1 MPWKFAIVK
10 VQIWQWIGSVHKLN
24 HIFKHYEGIANA
36 FVWPLNSV
44 PSAVSAMADNFGCRW
59 LCCYFI
65 NLLLIFQ
72 NSEQNS
78 EEGVLFYS
86 WHISLTFI
94 FLILILV
101 FVVEI
106 QHFRKEMH
114 SPCHVFDWGLCRGC
128 VRSNTFCAFLRF
140 FLTDFYIIV
149 IEVHK

>member
-78 EEGVLFYS
+78 EEAVLFYS

-94 FLILILV
+94 FLMLILV

-114 SPCHVFDWGLCRGC
+114 SPCHADNDIRLGAVPWLCLIEYFLH
-128 VRSNTFCAFLRF
+128 FCAFF
-140 FLTDFYIIV
+140 YKFL
-149 IEVHK
+149 